1 MRRMAMSLRSVYS
14 AKAASIVE
22 TGVSDAGSI
31 TSVTLTGEPWRV
43 VEDSLE
49 STTRKFFLPLA
60 ST

>member
-1 MRRMAMSLRSVYS
+1 M
-14 AKAASIVE
+14 
-22 TGVSDAGSI
+22 T
-31 TSVTLTGEPWRV
+31 TLTGEPWRV